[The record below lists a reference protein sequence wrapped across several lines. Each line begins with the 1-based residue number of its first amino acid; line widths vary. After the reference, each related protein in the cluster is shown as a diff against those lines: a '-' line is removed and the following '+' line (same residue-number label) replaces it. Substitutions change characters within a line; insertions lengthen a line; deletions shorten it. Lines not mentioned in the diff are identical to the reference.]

1 MQHGK
6 AMNTQLVEAGALTPK
21 QEAFA
26 QAFVEMGDATA
37 AYKSAYETDGML
49 PTTIKRSAWDVRHNA
64 KVAARI
70 HGLRNA
76 IAQTFVLSEAALKL
90 AAYEIAEADPAAL
103 QHVKVYC
110 CGMCHSEE
118 QLAREV
124 SRYLA
129 SQGTSTPLAPPDA
142 FTPTDDPFAPVNPRC
157 ESCMGAGRIVTYT
170 ADTTTLQGAERRLY
184 RGFEIARDGS
194 IKILMHDQLAARDM
208 ANKAGGVYVTKTES
222 VNRNYNLNATVEPSK
237 PLTADEAMARF
248 EELQRA

>member
-1 MQHGK
+1 MEDS
-6 AMNTQLVEAGALTPK
+6 MNTQLVEAGALTLK

-26 QAFVEMGDATA
+26 QAFVETGDATA
-37 AYKSAYETDGML
+37 SYKAAYQTDGML

-70 HGLRNA
+70 HELRNA
-76 IAQTFVLSEAALKL
+76 IASTFVLSEAALKL

-129 SQGTSTPLAPPDA
+129 SLGTRAPLEPPDA

-157 ESCMGAGRIVTYT
+157 ESCLGAGRVVTYT

-184 RGFEIARDGS
+184 KGYEIARDGS
-194 IKILMHDQLAARDM
+194 VRILMHDQMAAREM
-208 ANKAGGVYVTKTES
+208 ANKSGGVYVVRTE
-222 VNRNYNLNATVEPSK
+222 NKNLNINATVLSDEHATPDALLAGYK
-237 PLTADEAMARF
+237 LTRV
-248 EELQRA
+248 QP